1 MSFFKAREI
10 ERILDFATE
19 AGEIAAQAFLSKNF
33 STEKKTDNSQV
44 TTADIAVSKFLREKL
59 GAEFPQIPIICE
71 EGDLREID
79 DDIFFLIDPIDGTS
93 SFISGSVEFAV
104 NIALVQNKKAVF
116 GLIYAP
122 LFENGKMIFSDEEDR
137 IILWD
142 KSEEKK
148 QIPKQV
154 EDDDLER
161 SSLNKLRHS
170 ELASGSKTLRIV
182 TSARTKDSD
191 IEFYIS
197 KTHPNFTENFKVEKL
212 SSAVKFFR
220 LLEKDVDLYLHFRP
234 SMEWD
239 TAAGQALVELMGGKV
254 KNLFSNQNEIV
265 IEGNLEYKK
274 PDFSNK
280 AFIAFIDNF

>member
-1 MSFFKAREI
+1 MSFFKAWEI
-10 ERILDFATE
+10 ERILAFAIE
-19 AGEIAAQAFLSKNF
+19 AGEIAAQAFLSKDF
-33 STEKKTDNSQV
+33 LIERKTDNSQV

-71 EGDLREID
+71 EGDLRQID

-122 LFENGKMIFSDEEDR
+122 LFENGKMIFCDEEDR

-142 KSEEKK
+142 KSEKK
-148 QIPKQV
+148 QILKQV
-154 EDDDLER
+154 QDDEVCLE
-161 SSLNKLRHS
+161 STFPNFHP
-170 ELASGSKTLRIV
+170 EFISGSKTLRIV

-220 LLEKDVDLYLHFRP
+220 LLEKNVDLYLHFRP

-280 AFIAFIDNF
+280 SFVAFIDNF

>member
-1 MSFFKAREI
+1 MSFFKASEI
-10 ERILDFATE
+10 EKILAFAIE
-19 AGEIAAQAFLSKNF
+19 AGEIAAQAFLSKDF
-33 STEKKTDNSQV
+33 FTERKTDNSQV

-71 EGDLREID
+71 EGDLRKID
-79 DDIFFLIDPIDGTS
+79 SDVFFLIDPIDGTS

-104 NIALVQNKKAVF
+104 NIALVENKKAVF

-122 LFENGKMIFSDEEDR
+122 LFENGKMIFSDEEDQ

-142 KSEEKK
+142 KSEKRR
-148 QIPKQV
+148 I
-154 EDDDLER
+154 LT
-161 SSLNKLRHS
+161 LNNP
-170 ELASGSKTLRIV
+170 EFVSGSKPLRIV

-197 KTHPNFTENFKVEKL
+197 KIHPNSTQNFKVEKL

-274 PDFSNK
+274 PDFSNQ
-280 AFIAFIDNF
+280 AFVAFIDNF

>member
-1 MSFFKAREI
+1 MSFFKAQEI
-10 ERILDFATE
+10 ERILAIAIE
-19 AGEIAAQAFLSKNF
+19 AGEIATQAFLSKDF
-33 STEKKTDNSQV
+33 FTQRKTDNSQV
-44 TTADIAVSKFLREKL
+44 TTADIAVSKFLRKKL

-71 EGDLREID
+71 EGDLRQID

-93 SFISGSVEFAV
+93 SFVSGSVEFAV

-122 LFENGKMIFSDEEDR
+122 LFENGKMIFCDEEDR

-142 KSEEKK
+142 KSEKK
-148 QIPKQV
+148 QILKQAQNNKV
-154 EDDDLER
+154 CLE
-161 SSLNKLRHS
+161 SGFLNRHS
-170 ELASGSKTLRIV
+170 EFSLGSKTLRIV

-220 LLEKDVDLYLHFRP
+220 LLEKNVDLYLHFRP

-280 AFIAFIDNF
+280 AFVAFIDNF

>member
-1 MSFFKAREI
+1 MSFFKAHEI
-10 ERILDFATE
+10 EKILAFAIE
-19 AGEIAAQAFLSKNF
+19 AGEIATQAFLNKDF
-33 STEKKTDNSQV
+33 FTQRKTDNSQV

-59 GAEFPQIPIICE
+59 GVEFPQIPTICE
-71 EGDLREID
+71 EGDLRQID

-93 SFISGSVEFAV
+93 SFISGSLEFAV

-122 LFENGKMIFSDEEDR
+122 LFENGKMIFCDEKDR
-137 IILWD
+137 VILWD
-142 KSEEKK
+142 KSEKK
-148 QIPKQV
+148 QI
-154 EDDDLER
+154 LTC
-161 SSLNKLRHS
+161 S
-170 ELASGSKTLRIV
+170 ESVFPNHYPEFTSGCKTLRIV

-197 KTHPNFTENFKVEKL
+197 KIHPNFTENLKVEKL
-212 SSAVKFFR
+212 SSAIKFFR

-280 AFIAFIDNF
+280 AFVAFIDNF